1 LKIIEFGW
9 MDHHQWKDESR
20 NKRKSYYLVSSTC
33 KTFICKALITKLFEG
48 GYYDMTQR
56 GAFMGLN
63 ICDMSSRWVYMGSN
77 VYVIA
82 FNLIKWPH
90 VQFVNKYI

>member
-1 LKIIEFGW
+1 MERRKQKQKKIVLLGFI
-9 MDHHQWKDESR
+9 
-20 NKRKSYYLVSSTC
+20 TC
-33 KTFICKALITKLFEG
+33 KTFIYKALMTKLFEG

-56 GAFMGLN
+56 GAYRGLN

-77 VYVIA
+77 VYVIM

-90 VQFVNKYI
+90 VQCVNKYI